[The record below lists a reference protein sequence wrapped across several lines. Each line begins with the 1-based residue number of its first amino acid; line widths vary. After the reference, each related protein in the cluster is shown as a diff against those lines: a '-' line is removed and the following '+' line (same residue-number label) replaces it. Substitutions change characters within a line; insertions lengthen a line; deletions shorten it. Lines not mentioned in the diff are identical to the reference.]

1 MIHTTESLTALKRNA
16 LIQTAIKT
24 GACTPSAAHSSKSV
38 KLIEAILAKQTA
50 ETAPLATAVEEAP
63 AAVEAPIETVAT
75 EVTAAEP
82 APAPVAGDVIDTAPA
97 SNVEEFP
104 TQTEIPVEPKPETAS
119 NGIFKISRK
128 VFQRQLAAVSKLPGK
143 GTMPILNCALIQ
155 FGSGRVAVEAT
166 NLDCNVRTEAP
177 AETDGTFS
185 VAVPFTILTK
195 FVAKCTSDFLMAEAR
210 GGSLFISDIENKTEI
225 MGIPVSEWPEAP
237 QHADVVVMHVAGRE
251 LAKVFTESL
260 PCASEDETRY
270 ILNGVFL
277 DTRSTPTMVATDGRR
292 IVTVPI
298 VVEKSVTP
306 FNGIIP
312 TFFAEVVRSSI
323 PQDASALIAR
333 SESFRGL
340 SIRTELNGFSYRA
353 VGRLVDGNYPN
364 YAQVIPKDTA
374 ERTTFELNTADL
386 IAALARVLV
395 VVNSGE
401 KTPAVVFKFSKDLVE
416 ISAANTSV
424 GNGRE
429 KITAQGGADEF
440 ALRVGLNGE
449 FVREI
454 IAAWSEDRVTLSVRE
469 ETFPLVI
476 TGGGKTAVVM
486 PVRLS

>member
-24 GACTPSAAHSSKSV
+24 GACSPSAAHSSKSV
-38 KLIEAILAKQTA
+38 KLIEAILAKQAA
-50 ETAPLATAVEEAP
+50 ETAPVATAVKEVPAETPAEVPAP
-63 AAVEAPIETVAT
+63 ATAPA
-75 EVTAAEP
+75 P
-82 APAPVAGDVIDTAPA
+82 APAPVAGDVIDTAA
-97 SNVEEFP
+97 ATNVVDFA

-119 NGIFKISRK
+119 NGLFKISRK
-128 VFQRQLAAVSKLPGK
+128 VFQLQLAAVSKLPGK

-166 NLDCNVRTEAP
+166 NLDCSVRTEAP
-177 AETDGTFS
+177 AETDGMFS
-185 VAVPFTILTK
+185 IAVPFTILSK

-225 MGIPVSEWPEAP
+225 MGLPVSEWPAAP

-260 PCASEDETRY
+260 PCASEEETRY

-277 DTRSTPTMVATDGRR
+277 DTRSIATMVATDGRR

-312 TFFAEVVRSSI
+312 TFFAEVVRASI

-333 SESFRGL
+333 SESFRGM

-353 VGRLVDGNYPN
+353 VGRLVDGTYPN

-386 IAALARVLV
+386 MAALARVLV
-395 VVNSGE
+395 VANSGE
-401 KTPAVVFKFSKDLVE
+401 KTPAVVFKFSKDLIE
-416 ISAANTSV
+416 LSAANASV
-424 GNGRE
+424 GNSRE
-429 KITAQGGADEF
+429 TITAKGGGDEF
-440 ALRVGLNGE
+440 ALRVGLNGD

-454 IAAWSEDRVTLSVRE
+454 VAAWTEDRVTLSVRE
-469 ETFPLVI
+469 ENSPLVI

-486 PVRLS
+486 PIRLK